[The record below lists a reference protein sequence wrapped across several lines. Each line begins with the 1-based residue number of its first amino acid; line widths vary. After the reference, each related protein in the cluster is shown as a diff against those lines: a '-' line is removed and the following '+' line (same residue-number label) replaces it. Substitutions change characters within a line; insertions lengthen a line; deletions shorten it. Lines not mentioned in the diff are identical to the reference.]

1 MKKKKLT
8 LEQRRELKSRLKTA
22 LMRHV
27 GPSRKIGMGELFEEV
42 FEEGYGDR
50 INDTRFLRALID
62 ELQREGIE
70 ICSSRSSDSS
80 GYWLAAT
87 ATELNG
93 YCDVLLQEITRKASK
108 VAALKHI
115 GLPVLVGQM
124 ALNLTPK
131 NEAKS
136 ENRA

>member
-1 MKKKKLT
+1 MKKIT
-8 LEQRRELKSRLKTA
+8 LEERRELKSRLKTA

-42 FEEGYGDR
+42 FEEGYEHR
-50 INDTRFLRALID
+50 INDTKLLRVLVD
-62 ELQREGIE
+62 DLQREGIE
-70 ICSSRSSDSS
+70 VCSSRSRTNG

-108 VAALKHI
+108 VAALKRI
-115 GLPVLVGQM
+115 SLPVLLGQM
-124 ALNLTPK
+124 AMNLTSK
-131 NEAKS
+131 NEEGNEK
-136 ENRA
+136 RT